1 MGAQKH
7 FNLIL
12 SYETYLALRKEAI
25 KRDCS
30 VASLIRQGVNNILE
44 NPKRECPGSLSDAK

>member
-44 NPKRECPGSLSDAK
+44 NPKCECPGSLSDAK